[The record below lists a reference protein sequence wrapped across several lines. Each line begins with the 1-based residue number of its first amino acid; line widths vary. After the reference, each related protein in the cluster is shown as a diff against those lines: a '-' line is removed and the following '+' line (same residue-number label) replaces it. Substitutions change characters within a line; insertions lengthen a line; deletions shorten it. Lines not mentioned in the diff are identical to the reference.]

1 MTSLVKAYAHGLFV
15 SGHFNGDP
23 HVPCRGL
30 FSLGRMVS
38 FHQLRVS
45 TAKVAKSGL
54 ENLGSRTSTFVCRTI
69 GANLSVAL
77 Q

>member
-1 MTSLVKAYAHGLFV
+1 MASLYPDTSMVIRMCLAVAF
-15 SGHFNGDP
+15 FP
-23 HVPCRGL
+23 
-30 FSLGRMVS
+30 LGRMVS